1 MNRLITRAI
10 AAWLA
15 YRASRQVVR
24 QRKQFDRSNPH
35 IVAKAREIERKRK
48 RHLPTRA
55 DTLELRRMNT
65 QALRGGE

>member
-24 QRKQFDRSNPH
+24 QSKIFARTNPH
-35 IVAKAREIERKRK
+35 IVAKRRQIERNRK

-55 DTLELRRMNT
+55 DTLELRRMTT
-65 QALRGGE
+65 QALRGGA